1 MFCNILDYD
10 NVGVTNSLYISGCG
24 GYQNPNQESKTNTE
38 LESLFAILINLN
50 FHMEPNRC

>member
-10 NVGVTNSLYISGCG
+10 NAGVTNSLYISDCG
-24 GYQNPNQESKTNTE
+24 GYQNPNQDSKTNTE